1 MSKRYLSV
9 SAERVE
15 SELAGEENVRV
26 KCVDRFQAQD
36 VRRVM
41 RALDRSFDV
50 KVSGSYITVPRH
62 HLSTVRSYFA
72 GKLDVKSYRRNM
84 PSDYYGD
91 ARSIYERNL
100 VYV

>member
-26 KCVDRFQAQD
+26 KCADRFQAQD

-41 RALDRSFDV
+41 RALDNPFKV
-50 KVSGSYITVPRH
+50 GVSGSAVIVSAEHLKIVRDYLAGRLDPR
-62 HLSTVRSYFA
+62 R
-72 GKLDVKSYRRNM
+72 YRRNM
-84 PSDYYGD
+84 PGD
-91 ARSIYERNL
+91 FCGDNRSIYERNL